1 MVETLLQIRNLSKKI
16 GSKHVLNDINLEVG
30 AGKIVG
36 LLGSN
41 GSGKTTLMKS
51 IAGIMYPDRGDI
63 LLESKPLGIES
74 KTDIS
79 FMPDFFSLERNMK
92 IKEVLQFYSDFYS
105 NFDLIKAK
113 ELLAFMRLDEQE
125 RVKSLSKGMNE
136 RLALVV
142 TLGRD
147 AKLYLLDEPIGG
159 IDPVA
164 REKILDA
171 ILNFYSP
178 TSTIILS
185 THLIHDMESI
195 FDEVAF
201 LKQGKIVL
209 HENVEDI
216 RLSRKC
222 SVVDLFKEVFAEC

>member
-1 MVETLLQIRNLSKKI
+1 MSTLLTIQDFNKKI
-16 GSKHVLNDINLEVG
+16 GSKQVLSNVNLNID

-51 IAGIMYPDRGDI
+51 IAG
-63 LLESKPLGIES
+63 LLRDKNKCISVEGKSIGLETKAIV
-74 KTDIS
+74 S
-79 FMPDFFSLERNMK
+79 FMPDYFSVERNMK
-92 IKEVLQFYSDFYS
+92 ITEVLAYYRDFYPD
-105 NFDLIKAK
+105 FDEEKAN
-113 ELLAFMRLDEQE
+113 ELLLFMRLNPND

-142 TLGRD
+142 TLARN

-171 ILNFYSP
+171 ILKFYTP
-178 TSTIILS
+178 DSTIILS
-185 THLIHDMESI
+185 THLIHDIESI
-195 FDEVAF
+195 FDEVVF
-201 LKQGKIVL
+201 IKQGQIVL

-216 RLSRKC
+216 RQKHNS
-222 SVVDLFKEVFAEC
+222 SVLELFKEVFAEC